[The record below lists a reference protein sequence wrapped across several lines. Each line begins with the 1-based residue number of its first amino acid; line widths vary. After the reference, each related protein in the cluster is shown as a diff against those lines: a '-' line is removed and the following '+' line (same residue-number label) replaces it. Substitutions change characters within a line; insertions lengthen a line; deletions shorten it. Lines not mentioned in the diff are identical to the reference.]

1 MTLRQWLL
9 FGAGAFL
16 VTTPRVAAINAD
28 LSDADIRRAIG
39 IAVGPRT
46 AGVRFHVPYILSVTD
61 PLVERLEV
69 ITEFRRFV
77 LASEE
82 QTALGNWTAA
92 RGGYDMKG
100 RTLKDIL
107 QGRRGQVSIKLRARF
122 HPHHSYSFLPAI
134 DILIGEP
141 SFLALDVVRTPL
153 LTDGSPASMTGA
165 VIEAAFNAPSFHDR
179 SLPVRIVMDGKE
191 LARVDVEFSKLE

>member
-9 FGAGAFL
+9 FGAAAFL

-46 AGVRFHVPYILSVTD
+46 AGGRFHVPYILSVKD

-82 QTALGNWTAA
+82 QTALGNWTSA
-92 RGGYDMKG
+92 RGGYDRKG
-100 RTLKDIL
+100 RTLKDVL

-153 LTDGSPASMTGA
+153 LADGSASMTGA

-191 LARVDVEFSKLE
+191 LTRVDVDFSKLE

>member
-9 FGAGAFL
+9 FGAAAFL

-46 AGVRFHVPYILSVTD
+46 AGVRFHVPYILAVKD

-82 QTALGNWTAA
+82 QTALGNWTSA

-100 RTLKDIL
+100 RTLKDNL
-107 QGRRGQVSIKLRARF
+107 QGRHGQVSIKLRARF
-122 HPHHSYSFLPAI
+122 HPHHWYSFLPAI

-153 LTDGSPASMTGA
+153 LADGSASMTGA

-179 SLPVRIVMDGKE
+179 SLPVRIVMDGEE
-191 LARVDVEFSKLE
+191 LTRVDVDFSKLE